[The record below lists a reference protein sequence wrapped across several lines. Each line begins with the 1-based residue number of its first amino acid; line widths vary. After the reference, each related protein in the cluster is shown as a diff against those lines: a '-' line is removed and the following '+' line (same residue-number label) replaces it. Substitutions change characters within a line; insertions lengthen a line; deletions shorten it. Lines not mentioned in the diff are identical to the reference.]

1 MFVSFSFFFV
11 TTSMNAVNRA
21 VLYIPIE
28 LIQKNV
34 NILDVNDESDLYF
47 NKSDLKTDLDKYFQ
61 NSLEKYVIS
70 YEVTYTFTNQEGSM
84 VCISTKCQGV
94 KISVNANICF
104 DAHYEKSMFYSIGE
118 S

>member
-28 LIQKNV
+28 LIQQNV

-61 NSLEKYVIS
+61 NYPNDSAIFRYGETEEERLGGTCGHHGLAAGKP
-70 YEVTYTFTNQEGSM
+70 EVG
-84 VCISTKCQGV
+84 
-94 KISVNANICF
+94 
-104 DAHYEKSMFYSIGE
+104 D
-118 S
+118 

>member
-1 MFVSFSFFFV
+1 MINIFFALSFMFVSFSFFFV

-84 VCISTKCQGV
+84 VCISM
-94 KISVNANICF
+94 IPI
-104 DAHYEKSMFYSIGE
+104 IR
-118 S
+118 